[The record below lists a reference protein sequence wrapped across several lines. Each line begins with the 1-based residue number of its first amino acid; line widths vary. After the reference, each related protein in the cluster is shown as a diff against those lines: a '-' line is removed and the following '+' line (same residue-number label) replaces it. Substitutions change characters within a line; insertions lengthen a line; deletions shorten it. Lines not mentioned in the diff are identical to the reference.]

1 MSISLRRALAIH
13 IPFFKARQECL
24 LMNEKREAIA
34 RRLKA
39 STEENTRTARQ
50 LIVNSQELLATAREL
65 KATTKAII
73 ERFHILRA
81 NGKS

>member
-13 IPFFKARQECL
+13 IPFFKARQERIP
-24 LMNEKREAIA
+24 MNEKRDAVA

-39 STEENTRTARQ
+39 STEETTRTARQ
-50 LIVNSQELLATAREL
+50 LIVSSQALLATTREL
-65 KATTKAII
+65 KRTTQEII